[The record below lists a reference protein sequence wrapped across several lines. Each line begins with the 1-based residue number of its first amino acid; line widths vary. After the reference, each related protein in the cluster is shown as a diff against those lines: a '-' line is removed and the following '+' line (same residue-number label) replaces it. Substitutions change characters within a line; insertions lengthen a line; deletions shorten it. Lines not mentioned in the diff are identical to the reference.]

1 MKYRVYK
8 TTGFRKSLRKML
20 KRGKDIDKLEAVVQM
35 LSNDIPLPQKYR
47 DHALVGD
54 LIGFRDCHIENDW
67 VLIYKIQNDIL
78 LLPLPDTGTHSD
90 LGL

>member
-1 MKYRVYK
+1 MKYKVYR

-20 KRGKDIDKLEAVVQM
+20 KRGKEIDKLAFVVQM
-35 LSNDIPLPQKYR
+35 LSSGTPLPPQYR

-67 VLIYKIQNDIL
+67 VLIYKIQDNIL
-78 LLPLPDTGTHSD
+78 ILTLADTGTHSD